1 MSARGPGRLVA
12 AAASLASVLATSLF
26 ATALPAAAVDCAEAG
41 ERYIDESSYALS
53 RFGIGRAWQMT
64 LGAGVTVAVVDS
76 GVAADNAHLRE
87 AVEPGR
93 SFVPGDADPTGRTDI
108 WGHGTAV
115 ASLIAGRPVKG
126 SSVYGVAPSAEI
138 LPVRVFAVE
147 ASNGYVP
154 PAELAPDVRRIAEG
168 ITWAA
173 THGADVI
180 NVSMS
185 SRSDD
190 PVLRAAVREAVR
202 RDVVVVASGGNRE
215 KDDEPDG
222 PRYPAALP
230 GVIGVAASDE
240 SDEVTTSS
248 IHGPHIDVYAPGQ
261 NVPAAYKLGG
271 DCLLGIDQPYSSY
284 AAGYV
289 SGVAALLRAQYPDET
304 ASEIE
309 YRLTASADR
318 PRRDQRDD
326 ERGWGL
332 VQPVEALSLTL
343 DPGRPG
349 PPLPGAKQVRPATA
363 GTALPPL
370 RRLSDPL
377 APMREQMLWWL
388 LLGAGSVAL
397 AFVLRPWLGAGLRR
411 RLGRAVSPGHAE
423 E

>member
-1 MSARGPGRLVA
+1 MSARTGRLVA
-12 AAASLASVLATSLF
+12 AASIAGSLLTTAVV
-26 ATALPAAAVDCAEAG
+26 ATAPPAAALDCG
-41 ERYIDESSYALS
+41 EGGVRYIDRSAYALS
-53 RFGIGRAWQMT
+53 RFGIGRAWQKT

-93 SFVPGDADPTGRTDI
+93 SFVPGDRDSTGRTDV

-115 ASLIAGRPVKG
+115 ASLIAGRPVDG
-126 SSVYGVAPSAEI
+126 SSVYGVAPAAEI
-138 LPVRVFAVE
+138 LPVRVFAAE
-147 ASNGYVP
+147 ATDTYVP
-154 PAELAPDVRRIAEG
+154 PAELAPDVGRMAAG

-190 PVLRAAVREAVR
+190 PALRAAVREAVR
-202 RDVVVVASGGNRE
+202 RDVVIVASGGNRE
-215 KDDEPDG
+215 KESEEDG

-240 SDEVTTSS
+240 SDLVTSSS
-248 IHGPHIDVYAPGQ
+248 IHGPHIDLFAPGR

-271 DCLLGIDQPYSSY
+271 DCLLGTDQPYSSY

-309 YRLTASADR
+309 YRMTASADR

-332 VQPVEALSLTL
+332 VQPVEALSLTF
-343 DPGRPG
+343 DPTRPG
-349 PPLPGAKQVRPATA
+349 PPLPGAEQVRASHA
-363 GTALPPL
+363 GSTLPPI
-370 RRLSDPL
+370 RSSSDRL

-388 LLGAGSVAL
+388 LFGAGAVAL
-397 AFVLRPWLGAGLRR
+397 ALALRPLVGAGLRR
-411 RLGRAVSPGHAE
+411 RLGGAVSPGHAE